1 MSFSVQIRGEGN
13 QTPRP
18 SSFLV
23 SYSFPQTRRE
33 WLQERLQSGITYT
46 GVFAE
51 LRKPFWENAGGGGSN
66 PHGAFAPE
74 DFKSFDYSEK
84 AFVLLALFQSN
95 VKVCKFLCK
104 Y

>member
-66 PHGAFAPE
+66 RTELSLQRILSRLIIAKKP
-74 DFKSFDYSEK
+74 
-84 AFVLLALFQSN
+84 LFYWLYFNQM
-95 VKVCKFLCK
+95 
-104 Y
+104 